1 MPEFCGFRAGGML
14 LNRQFQPV
22 VTYLVNLTNFTIY
35 SQHMQCEMV
44 HALAT
49 GICPFVGESAA

>member
-1 MPEFCGFRAGGML
+1 ML